1 MSTDTGP
8 RATTGKRVIRRVV
21 IAMVLLA
28 QAIAV
33 VLAYDNDHRQFGF
46 QMFPE
51 ASRWKADIVR
61 VEADGSRVP
70 LEEEWEYRW
79 SDLVQGRGLANPF
92 RWHHADAGLRGQLAF
107 FEAALRW
114 VAANT
119 PDDTTTRYLEAE
131 ISYLDNG
138 RGPTTITVRT
148 PDRLAG

>member
-1 MSTDTGP
+1 MSESAGRP
-8 RATTGKRVIRRVV
+8 ATRGRRVTRRAL
-21 IAMVLLA
+21 IGLVLVA
-28 QAIAV
+28 QLSAV

-70 LEEEWEYRW
+70 LEDGWEYRW
-79 SDLVQGRGLANPF
+79 SELVQGRGLTNPA
-92 RWHHADAGLRGQLAF
+92 RWHHADAGLRGQIAF
-107 FEAALRW
+107 FEAALDW

-148 PDRLAG
+148 PDRRPG